1 MEIKTMIQS
10 TPNPNALKFIL
21 NIPVKNVGK
30 VTYKNV
36 DQCQHNPMAAALFT
50 IPNIT
55 EVYFFDNYVT
65 VTQDGNVD
73 WDQIEEQIKKVIL
86 EYAENHDPDFPVE
99 EDKKAAAVVS
109 DDPEIAKINAILD
122 NTIRPG
128 LQMDGGD
135 LQIVSFDGMTLTVLY
150 QGACGSCPSSTM
162 GTLKAIESILRDQYN
177 QKFPCK
183 LKGAWQE
190 DIPMLNTNINLK
202 EIPGWNVGPDG
213 KSIER
218 DYKLKD
224 LWHALI

>member
-10 TPNPNALKFIL
+10 TPNPNALKFVL
-21 NIPVKNVGK
+21 NVPVKNEGK
-30 VTYKNV
+30 VTYKNAA
-36 DQCQHNPMAAALFT
+36 QCQHNPMAAALFT

-86 EYAENHDPDFPVE
+86 EYAADHNPDFIVE
-99 EDKKAAAVVS
+99 EAKKAETVVS

-122 NTIRPG
+122 STIRPG

-135 LQIVSFDGMTLTVLY
+135 LHIVDFDGINLTVSY

-162 GTLKAIESILRDQYN
+162 GTLKAIEGILRDQYN
-177 QKFPCK
+177 P
-183 LKGAWQE
+183 
-190 DIPMLNTNINLK
+190 
-202 EIPGWNVGPDG
+202 EITVQTAE
-213 KSIER
+213 SM
-218 DYKLKD
+218 
-224 LWHALI
+224 